1 MAEEAASM
9 SESFP
14 FGVPKQAAYSEEMRR
29 DLPNLLARHWR
40 QLALLLL
47 GVLVPLLLFADLA
60 DDVFREGGF
69 AWDRT
74 VLGWYVAHRTPELTA
89 LARAL
94 AVLGG
99 LRVLPVVTLVSA
111 LLLARLG
118 ARAHAWFLIWAV
130 AGATLLNALA
140 KLMFQ
145 RPRPAELGAVL
156 AERGF
161 SFPSGHAMSNMAFG
175 YALVLVFWHTR
186 ARWPVAVLGL
196 GWALAVGA
204 SRNYLGVHY
213 PTDVLA
219 GFAASV
225 AWVAGVYLILGRRW
239 PELRRSP
246 LGKRAVR

>member
-175 YALVLVFWHTR
+175 YALV
-186 ARWPVAVLGL
+186 
-196 GWALAVGA
+196 
-204 SRNYLGVHY
+204 SR
-213 PTDVLA
+213 
-219 GFAASV
+219 
-225 AWVAGVYLILGRRW
+225 R
-239 PELRRSP
+239 P
-246 LGKRAVR
+246 LPD